1 MMNKKKFLIIGG
13 SVGFLIIILV
23 ASLLYAITVS
33 DKKAKIS
40 AEYSI
45 AFEVGKEGETSD
57 FIVYSVLVSNESEK
71 PLVNFNVDITLD
83 EQMKEFTPL
92 QKFITEP
99 IYLRAFD
106 SQKINQNKIMYSKK
120 SAIAKL
126 SSMKKEQVER
136 LNGIY
141 PNLKIKMSWFGGS
154 KDVSLSKND
163 LTNSSVLDLTKI
175 TQ

>member
-1 MMNKKKFLIIGG
+1 
-13 SVGFLIIILV
+13 
-23 ASLLYAITVS
+23 
-33 DKKAKIS
+33 
-40 AEYSI
+40 
-45 AFEVGKEGETSD
+45 
-57 FIVYSVLVSNESEK
+57 
-71 PLVNFNVDITLD
+71 
-83 EQMKEFTPL
+83 MKEFTPL

-126 SSMKKEQVER
+126 SSMKKDQVER